1 MEVREKVEY
10 LPHSPGVYRFLN
22 EEGTVIYVG
31 KAKDLIRRFK
41 SVARVKKASLE
52 DLTAAVGKK
61 QAEIIYQHYHN
72 TLL

>member
-31 KAKDLIRRFK
+31 KAKDLKRRVSQYF
-41 SVARVKKASLE
+41 RPPESL
-52 DLTAAVGKK
+52 DIPA
-61 QAEIIYQHYHN
+61 
-72 TLL
+72 